1 MNANSIFILHV
12 NLSDMLYIAFFYY
25 IQYQNES
32 KWQKMAK
39 NYISVVVLCY
49 DIVLP
54 HSLIM
59 NWIYIVIREK
69 KITARK
75 NL

>member
-12 NLSDMLYIAFFYY
+12 NLSDMLYMAFFLWFS
-25 IQYQNES
+25 ISE
-32 KWQKMAK
+32 WIKMAK
-39 NYISVVVLCY
+39 NVIPVLVLCY
-49 DIVLP
+49 DIVLL

-59 NWIYIVIREK
+59 NGIYIVIRKK